1 MGRDVV
7 IFDTTLRD
15 GEQAPGNSM
24 TPESKL
30 RLARQLDRLGVDVIE
45 AGFPSASEGDFS
57 GVRAIAEAVR
67 RPIIAA
73 LARCHDRDIDRAGE
87 ALRPAARGRIH
98 VFIATSDLHLEHK
111 LRLTREQ
118 CLERASAAVR
128 RAKGFT
134 DDVEFS
140 AEDATRT
147 DLDFLCRVVEAAIKA
162 GATTVNLPDTVGY
175 ATPTEY
181 GAMFRAERERVSASN
196 GGAGVVFSAHCHDDL
211 GLAVANSLAAIE
223 AGAGQV
229 ECTINGIGERAGNA
243 ALEEI
248 VVAARVRPQAVGFR
262 CGVRTPE
269 LFRTSQLLSHVT
281 GVFPQPNKAVVGR
294 NAFAHEAGIHQ
305 HGMIQNGLTYEIIR
319 PEEVGVPRSTLVLG
333 KHSGRHALER
343 RYQQLGYEPDEA
355 TLDSLYQEFTALADK
370 KREILDE
377 DLLALLHGR
386 FHDAPEAYR
395 LAALEVRCGTVPAT
409 AEVALAGP
417 WGKTGE
423 RRATASGN
431 GPIAAAFAAV
441 SELVGRRIEVLN
453 LTVQSVTPGRDSL
466 GQVLVQVNVD
476 GKSLSGHGASTDIVE
491 ASTRALVHALN
502 KASHADELEDKS
514 LNAAYFWGV

>member
-24 TPESKL
+24 TPEAKL
-30 RLARQLDRLGVDVIE
+30 RLAHQIDRLGVDVIE

-67 RPIIAA
+67 RPVIAA

-87 ALRPAARGRIH
+87 ALRSAARGRIH

-111 LRLTREQ
+111 LRLTRDQ
-118 CLERASAAVR
+118 CLERARAAVQ

-147 DLDFLCRVVEAAIKA
+147 DPEFLCQVVAAAIDA

-175 ATPTEY
+175 ATPAEY
-181 GAMFRAERERVSASN
+181 AAMFRAVRERVPGSDR
-196 GGAGVVFSAHCHDDL
+196 VVFSAHCHDDL

-248 VVAARVRPQAVGFR
+248 VVAGRVRPLAVAFR
-262 CGVRTPE
+262 CAVHTPE

-343 RYQQLGYEPDEA
+343 RYHELGYELDEG
-355 TLDSLYQEFTALADK
+355 TLDNLYQEFTALADK

-395 LAALEVRCGTVPAT
+395 LAGLVVTCGTVAAT
-409 AEVALAGP
+409 ADVALIGP
-417 WGKTGE
+417 WAGE
-423 RRATASGN
+423 RRATGKGN
-431 GPIAAAFAAV
+431 GPIAAAFSAIGGI
-441 SELVGRRIEVLN
+441 VGRKIEVLN
-453 LTVQSVTPGRDSL
+453 LIVQSVTPGRDSL
-466 GQVLVQVNVD
+466 GQVLVQVQVD

-502 KASHADELEDKS
+502 KASHADELEGQS

>member
-45 AGFPSASEGDFS
+45 AGFPSASDGDFS
-57 GVRAIAEAVR
+57 GVRAIADAVR
-67 RPIIAA
+67 RPVIAA

-87 ALRPAARGRIH
+87 ALRSAARGRIH

-118 CLERASAAVR
+118 CLARARAAVQ

-134 DDVEFS
+134 ADVEFS
-140 AEDATRT
+140 AEDATRS
-147 DLDFLCRVVEAAIKA
+147 DLDFLCQVVAAAIDA
-162 GATTVNLPDTVGY
+162 GATTINLPDTVGY
-175 ATPTEY
+175 ATPGEY
-181 GAMFRAERERVSASN
+181 AAMFRSVRERVPGSER
-196 GGAGVVFSAHCHDDL
+196 VTFSAHCHDDL

-248 VVAARVRPQAVGFR
+248 VVAGRVRPHAVSFR
-262 CGVRTPE
+262 CGVHTPE
-269 LFRTSQLLSHVT
+269 LYRTSQMLSHVT

-343 RYQQLGYEPDEA
+343 RYQQLGYELDEA
-355 TLDSLYQEFTALADK
+355 TIDKLYQEFTTLADK
-370 KREILDE
+370 KQQILDE

-395 LAALEVRCGTVPAT
+395 LAGLVVTCGTVAAT

-417 WGKTGE
+417 WAGE
-423 RRATASGN
+423 RRATGKGN
-431 GPIAAAFAAV
+431 GPIAAAFSAIAGI
-441 SELVGRRIEVLN
+441 VGRKIDVMN

-466 GQVLVQVNVD
+466 GQVLVQVRID

-502 KASHADELEDKS
+502 KASNADELEGQS

>member
-1 MGRDVV
+1 MSRDVV

-24 TPESKL
+24 TPEAKL
-30 RLARQLDRLGVDVIE
+30 RLAGQLDRLGVDVIE

-67 RPIIAA
+67 RPVIAA

-87 ALRPAARGRIH
+87 ALRPAARGRVH

-118 CLERASAAVR
+118 CVERARSAVERAR
-128 RAKGFT
+128 RYT

-140 AEDATRT
+140 AEDATRS
-147 DLDFLCRVVEAAIKA
+147 DLDFLCRVVGAALDA
-162 GATTVNLPDTVGY
+162 GATTINLPDTVGY
-175 ATPTEY
+175 ATPAEY
-181 GAMFRAERERVSASN
+181 GAMFRAVRERVPGSDRA
-196 GGAGVVFSAHCHDDL
+196 VFSAHCHDDL
-211 GLAVANSLAAIE
+211 GLAVANSLAAIA

-248 VVAARVRPQAVGFR
+248 VVAGRVRPHAVAFR
-262 CGVRTPE
+262 CGVHTPE
-269 LFRTSQLLSHVT
+269 LFRTSQLLSHLT
-281 GVFPQPNKAVVGR
+281 GIFPQPNKAVVGR

-343 RYQQLGYEPDEA
+343 RYQQLGYELDEA
-355 TLDSLYQEFTALADK
+355 ALDNLYQEFTTLADK

-395 LAALEVRCGTVPAT
+395 LAHLHVTCGTVA
-409 AEVALAGP
+409 AAAAVALAGP
-417 WGKTGE
+417 WAGE
-423 RRATASGN
+423 RHATGSGN
-431 GPIAAAFAAV
+431 GPIAAAYAAV
-441 SELVGRRIEVLN
+441 GEIVGRQIEVLN
-453 LTVQSVTPGRDSL
+453 LNVQSVTPGRDSL
-466 GQVLVQVNVD
+466 GQVLVQVKVD

-502 KASHADELEDKS
+502 KASHADQLEDQA
-514 LNAAYFWGV
+514 LNATYFWGV

>member
-1 MGRDVV
+1 MGREVI

-24 TPESKL
+24 TAEEKL
-30 RLARQLDRLGVDVIE
+30 RLARQLDTLGVDVIE
-45 AGFPSASEGDFS
+45 AGFPSASEGDRR
-57 GVRAIAEAVR
+57 GVRAIAETLR
-67 RPIIAA
+67 RPVIAA
-73 LARCHDRDIDRAGE
+73 LARCHDRDIDLAGE
-87 ALRPAARGRIH
+87 AVRPAARPRVH
-98 VFIATSDLHLEHK
+98 VFIATSDLHLECK
-111 LRLTREQ
+111 LRLSREQ
-118 CLERASAAVR
+118 CLERVREAVR
-128 RAKGFT
+128 RARRYT

-147 DLDFLCRVVEAAIKA
+147 DLEFLCRVVEAAIGA
-162 GATTVNLPDTVGY
+162 GATTINLPDTVGY
-175 ATPTEY
+175 ALPVEY
-181 GAMFRAERERVSASN
+181 GAMFRAVWERVPNADR
-196 GGAGVVFSAHCHDDL
+196 VVFSAHCHDDL

-248 VVAARVRPQAVGFR
+248 VVAGRVRPKAVAFQ
-262 CGVRTPE
+262 CGVNPQE
-269 LFRTSQLLSHVT
+269 LYRTSQLLSHLI

-305 HGMIQNGLTYEIIR
+305 HGVLLNGLTYEIIR
-319 PEEVGVPRSTLVLG
+319 PEEVGVARSSLVLG

-343 RYQQLGYEPDEA
+343 RYRELGYELDEA
-355 TLDSLYQEFTALADK
+355 TLGKLYDEFTTLADK

-395 LAALEVRCGTVPAT
+395 LTHLQVTCGTVAAT
-409 AEVALAGP
+409 AEVRLAGP
-417 WGKTGE
+417 GSEE
-423 RRATASGN
+423 RGATASGN
-431 GPIAAAFAAV
+431 GPIAAAFAAIAKV
-441 SELVGRRIEVLN
+441 VERQVEVLN

-466 GQVLVQVNVD
+466 GQVLVQARID

-491 ASTRALVHALN
+491 AAARALVHALN
-502 KASHADELEDKS
+502 KVRHADELEDQS
-514 LNAAYFWGV
+514 LNASYFWGV

>member
-1 MGRDVV
+1 MTRDVV

-24 TPESKL
+24 TPEAKL

-45 AGFPSASEGDFS
+45 AGFPSASDGDFI
-57 GVRAIAEAVR
+57 GVRAIAEAVH
-67 RPIIAA
+67 RPVIAA

-87 ALRPAARGRIH
+87 ALQPAKRGRIH

-118 CLERASAAVR
+118 CLERARAAVR
-128 RAKGFT
+128 RAKSFT

-140 AEDATRT
+140 AEDATRS
-147 DLDFLCRVVEAAIKA
+147 DLEFLCRVVDAAIEA
-162 GATTVNLPDTVGY
+162 GATTINLPDTVGY
-175 ATPTEY
+175 ATPSEY
-181 GAMFRAERERVSASN
+181 AAMFRAVRERVPSSDRVA
-196 GGAGVVFSAHCHDDL
+196 FSAHCHDDL

-223 AGAGQV
+223 AGATQV

-248 VVAARVRPQAVGFR
+248 VVAGRVRPLAVAFR
-262 CGVRTPE
+262 CRVHTPE
-269 LFRTSQLLSHVT
+269 LFRTSQMLSHVT

-343 RYQQLGYEPDEA
+343 RYQQLGYELDEA
-355 TLDSLYQEFTALADK
+355 TIDNLYQEFTALADK

-395 LAALEVRCGTVPAT
+395 LAGLVVTCGTVAAS
-409 AEVALAGP
+409 AEVALSGP
-417 WGKTGE
+417 WAGE
-423 RRATASGN
+423 RRATGKGN
-431 GPIAAAFAAV
+431 GPIAAAFSAIAG
-441 SELVGRRIEVLN
+441 LVGRKIDVLN

-502 KASHADELEDKS
+502 KASHADELEGQS

>member
-1 MGRDVV
+1 MARDVV

-24 TPESKL
+24 TPDAKL

-57 GVRAIAEAVR
+57 GVRAISEAVQ
-67 RPIIAA
+67 RPVIAA

-111 LRLTREQ
+111 LRLTRDQ
-118 CLERASAAVR
+118 CLERARAAVR

-147 DLDFLCRVVEAAIKA
+147 DLEFLCRVVETAIDA
-162 GATTVNLPDTVGY
+162 GATTINLPDTVGY
-175 ATPTEY
+175 ATPAEY
-181 GAMFRAERERVSASN
+181 GALFRAVRERVPRSDR
-196 GGAGVVFSAHCHDDL
+196 VTFSAHCHDDL

-248 VVAARVRPQAVGFR
+248 VVAGRVRPQAVAFR
-262 CGVRTPE
+262 CRVNTPE

-281 GVFPQPNKAVVGR
+281 GIFPQPNKAVVGR

-305 HGMIQNGLTYEIIR
+305 HGMLQNGLTYEIIR
-319 PEEVGVPRSTLVLG
+319 PEEVGVARSTLVLG

-343 RYQQLGYEPDEA
+343 RYRELGYEPDDA
-355 TLDSLYQEFTALADK
+355 TLDTLYQEFTTLADK
-370 KREILDE
+370 KREVLDE

-395 LAALEVRCGTVPAT
+395 LGTLEVRCGTVT
-409 AEVALAGP
+409 ASADVALSGP
-417 WGKTGE
+417 WAGA
-423 RRATASGN
+423 RRATATGN

-441 SELVGRRIEVLN
+441 GELVGRRIEVLN
-453 LTVQSVTPGRDSL
+453 LNVQSVTPGRDSL
-466 GQVLVQVNVD
+466 GQVLVQVKVD

-502 KASHADELEDKS
+502 KASHADDLEGQS

>member
-1 MGRDVV
+1 MARDVV

-24 TPESKL
+24 TPDAKL

-57 GVRAIAEAVR
+57 GVRAIAEVVH
-67 RPIIAA
+67 RPVIAA

-111 LRLTREQ
+111 LRLSREQ
-118 CLERASAAVR
+118 CLERARAAVQ
-128 RAKGFT
+128 RARGFT

-147 DLDFLCRVVEAAIKA
+147 DLEFLCRVVEAAIDA
-162 GATTVNLPDTVGY
+162 GATTINLPDTVGY

-181 GAMFRAERERVSASN
+181 GALFRAVRERVPGSDRVA
-196 GGAGVVFSAHCHDDL
+196 FSAHCHDDL

-248 VVAARVRPQAVGFR
+248 VVAGRVRPLAVAFR
-262 CGVRTPE
+262 CRVNTPE

-281 GVFPQPNKAVVGR
+281 GIFPQPNKAVVGR

-319 PEEVGVPRSTLVLG
+319 PEEVGVARSTLVLG

-343 RYQQLGYEPDEA
+343 RYRELGYELDDV
-355 TLDSLYQEFTALADK
+355 TLDNLYQEFTTLADK
-370 KREILDE
+370 KREVLDE

-395 LAALEVRCGTVPAT
+395 LAGLVVTCGTVAAT
-409 AEVALAGP
+409 ADVALNGP
-417 WGKTGE
+417 WAGE
-423 RRATASGN
+423 RRATGKGN
-431 GPIAAAFAAV
+431 GPIAAAFAAIAGI
-441 SELVGRRIEVLN
+441 VGRKIDVLN

-466 GQVLVQVNVD
+466 GQVLVQVKVD

-502 KASHADELEDKS
+502 KASHADALEGQS

>member
-24 TPESKL
+24 TPEAKL
-30 RLARQLDRLGVDVIE
+30 RLACQLDRLGVDVIE

-57 GVRAIAEAVR
+57 GVRAIAEAVQ

-118 CLERASAAVR
+118 CLERARSAVQ
-128 RAKGFT
+128 RARGFS

-147 DLDFLCRVVEAAIKA
+147 DLEFLCRVVAAAIEA
-162 GATTVNLPDTVGY
+162 GATTINLPDTVGY
-175 ATPTEY
+175 ATPAEY
-181 GAMFRAERERVSASN
+181 GAMFRAVRERVPSS
-196 GGAGVVFSAHCHDDL
+196 GAVVFSAHCHDDL

-248 VVAARVRPQAVGFR
+248 VVAGRVRPLAVAFR
-262 CGVRTPE
+262 CGVHTPE

-281 GVFPQPNKAVVGR
+281 GIFPQPNKAVVGR

-343 RYQQLGYEPDEA
+343 RYQQLGYELDEA
-355 TLDSLYQEFTALADK
+355 TLDNLYQEFTTLADK

-386 FHDAPEAYR
+386 FHDAPETYR
-395 LAALEVRCGTVPAT
+395 LGVLEVTCGTVAAT
-409 AEVALAGP
+409 ATVDLAGP
-417 WGKTGE
+417 WTGE
-423 RRATASGN
+423 RRATGTGN
-431 GPIAAAFAAV
+431 GPIAAAFAAIG
-441 SELVGRRIEVLN
+441 ELVGRRIEVLN

-502 KASHADELEDKS
+502 KASHADQLEDQS

>member
-1 MGRDVV
+1 MVREVV

-24 TPESKL
+24 TPEAKL

-45 AGFPSASEGDFS
+45 AGFPSASEGDFG

-67 RPIIAA
+67 RPVIAA

-87 ALRPAARGRIH
+87 ALRPAARSRIH

-118 CLERASAAVR
+118 CLERARAAVQ
-128 RAKGFT
+128 RAKGYT
-134 DDVEFS
+134 NDVEFS
-140 AEDATRT
+140 AEDATRS
-147 DLDFLCRVVEAAIKA
+147 DLEFLCRVVAAAIDA
-162 GATTVNLPDTVGY
+162 GATTINLPDTVGY
-175 ATPTEY
+175 ATPSEY
-181 GAMFRAERERVSASN
+181 GAMFRAVRERVPGSDR
-196 GGAGVVFSAHCHDDL
+196 VVFSAHCHDDL
-211 GLAVANSLAAIE
+211 GLAVANSLSAIE

-248 VVAARVRPQAVGFR
+248 VVAGRVRPHAVAFR
-262 CGVRTPE
+262 CGVHTPE

-343 RYQQLGYEPDEA
+343 RYQQLGYELDDA
-355 TLDSLYQEFTALADK
+355 TLDNLYQEFTALADK

-395 LAALEVRCGTVPAT
+395 LARLEVTCGTVA
-409 AEVALAGP
+409 AAADVALAGP
-417 WGKTGE
+417 WAGE
-423 RRATASGN
+423 RHARGSGN
-431 GPIAAAFAAV
+431 GPIAAAYAAV
-441 SELVGRRIEVLN
+441 GEIVGRQIEVLN
-453 LTVQSVTPGRDSL
+453 LSLQSVTPGRDSL
-466 GQVLVQVNVD
+466 GQVLVQVKVD

-502 KASHADELEDKS
+502 KASHADQLEDQA
-514 LNAAYFWGV
+514 LNATYFWGV

>member
-1 MGRDVV
+1 MTRDVV

-24 TPESKL
+24 TPDAKL
-30 RLARQLDRLGVDVIE
+30 RLARQLERLGVDVIE

-67 RPIIAA
+67 RPVIAA

-87 ALRPAARGRIH
+87 ALRPAVRGRIH

-128 RAKGFT
+128 RAKEFT

-140 AEDATRT
+140 AEDATRS
-147 DLDFLCRVVEAAIKA
+147 DREFLCRVVAAAIEA
-162 GATTVNLPDTVGY
+162 GATTINLPDTVGFT
-175 ATPTEY
+175 TPTEY
-181 GAMFRAERERVSASN
+181 AAMFREVRERVLGGN
-196 GGAGVVFSAHCHDDL
+196 GKQVVFSAHCHDDL

-248 VVAARVRPQAVGFR
+248 VVAARVRPQAVAFR
-262 CGVRTPE
+262 CRVHTPE

-281 GVFPQPNKAVVGR
+281 GIFPQPNKAVVGR

-343 RYQQLGYEPDEA
+343 RYQQLGYELDDA
-355 TLDSLYQEFTALADK
+355 TIDNLYQEFTALADK

-386 FHDAPEAYR
+386 FHDAPESYR
-395 LAALEVRCGTVPAT
+395 LAGLLVTCGTVAAS
-409 AEVALAGP
+409 AEVALTGP
-417 WGKTGE
+417 WAGE
-423 RRATASGN
+423 RRATGKGN
-431 GPIAAAFAAV
+431 GPIAAAFAAIAGI
-441 SELVGRRIEVLN
+441 VGRTIDVLN

-466 GQVLVQVNVD
+466 GQVLVQVRVD

-502 KASHADELEDKS
+502 KASHADELEGQS

>member
-1 MGRDVV
+1 
-7 IFDTTLRD
+7 
-15 GEQAPGNSM
+15 M

-73 LARCHDRDIDRAGE
+73 LARCHDRDVDRAGE
-87 ALRPAARGRIH
+87 ALRPAARSRIH

-111 LRLTREQ
+111 LRLTRDQ
-118 CLERASAAVR
+118 CIARARASVQ
-128 RAKGFT
+128 RAKAFT
-134 DDVEFS
+134 ADVEFS

-147 DLDFLCRVVEAAIKA
+147 DLDFLCQVVEAAIDS
-162 GATTVNLPDTVGY
+162 GATTINLPDTVGY
-175 ATPTEY
+175 ATPSEY
-181 GAMFRAERERVSASN
+181 AAMFRAVRERVPGSDRVA
-196 GGAGVVFSAHCHDDL
+196 FSAHCHDDL

-248 VVAARVRPQAVGFR
+248 VVAGRVRPHAVSFR
-262 CGVRTPE
+262 CGVHTPE
-269 LFRTSQLLSHVT
+269 LFRTSQMLSHVT

-343 RYQQLGYEPDEA
+343 RYQQLGYELDEA
-355 TLDSLYQEFTALADK
+355 TIDNLYQEFTALADK

-395 LAALEVRCGTVPAT
+395 LAGLVVTCGTVA
-409 AEVALAGP
+409 ASADVALTGP
-417 WGKTGE
+417 WAGE
-423 RRATASGN
+423 RRATGKGN
-431 GPIAAAFAAV
+431 GPIAAAFAAIGGI
-441 SELVGRRIEVLN
+441 VGRKIDVLN

-466 GQVLVQVNVD
+466 GQVLVQVRVD

-502 KASHADELEDKS
+502 KASHADELEGQS

>member
-45 AGFPSASEGDFS
+45 AGFPSASDGDFS

-67 RPIIAA
+67 RPVIAA

-87 ALRPAARGRIH
+87 ALRSAARGRIH

-118 CLERASAAVR
+118 CLARARAAVQ

-140 AEDATRT
+140 AEDATRS
-147 DLDFLCRVVEAAIKA
+147 DLDFLCQVVEAAIDA
-162 GATTVNLPDTVGY
+162 GATTINLPDTVGY
-175 ATPTEY
+175 ATPGEY
-181 GAMFRAERERVSASN
+181 AAMFRSVRERVPGSDR
-196 GGAGVVFSAHCHDDL
+196 VTFSAHCHDDL

-248 VVAARVRPQAVGFR
+248 VVAGRVRPHAVSFR
-262 CGVRTPE
+262 CGVHTPE
-269 LFRTSQLLSHVT
+269 LYRTSQMLSHVT

-343 RYQQLGYEPDEA
+343 RYQQLGYELDEA
-355 TLDSLYQEFTALADK
+355 TIDNLYQEFTTLADK
-370 KREILDE
+370 KQQILDE

-395 LAALEVRCGTVPAT
+395 LAGLVVTCGTVAAT

-417 WGKTGE
+417 WAGE
-423 RRATASGN
+423 RRATGKGN
-431 GPIAAAFAAV
+431 GPIAAAFSAIAGI
-441 SELVGRRIEVLN
+441 VGRKIDVLN

-466 GQVLVQVNVD
+466 GQVLVQVRVD

-502 KASHADELEDKS
+502 KASNADELEGQS

>member
-1 MGRDVV
+1 MARDVV

-24 TPESKL
+24 TPEAKL

-45 AGFPSASEGDFS
+45 AGFPSASEGDHRA
-57 GVRAIAEAVR
+57 VRGIAEAVR
-67 RPIIAA
+67 RPVIAA
-73 LARCHDRDIDRAGE
+73 LARCHDRDIDLAGE
-87 ALRPAARGRIH
+87 ALRPAERARLH

-118 CLERASAAVR
+118 CLERARAAVQRAR
-128 RAKGFT
+128 RYT

-147 DLDFLCRVVEAAIKA
+147 DLEFLSRVVEAAIAA
-162 GATTVNLPDTVGY
+162 GATTINLPDTVGY
-175 ATPTEY
+175 AMPGEY
-181 GAMFRAERERVSASN
+181 GAMFRAIRERVPASED
-196 GGAGVVFSAHCHDDL
+196 AVFSAHCHDDL

-229 ECTINGIGERAGNA
+229 ECTVNGIGERAGNA

-248 VVAARVRPQAVGFR
+248 VVTGRVRPHAVAFR
-262 CGVRTPE
+262 CGVNTKE
-269 LFRTSQLLSHVT
+269 LFRTSQLVSHEI

-305 HGMIQNGLTYEIIR
+305 HGMLQHGLTYEIIR

-343 RYQQLGYEPDEA
+343 RYRELGHELDEG
-355 TLDSLYQEFTALADK
+355 TLAKLYQEFTALADK

-395 LAALEVRCGTVPAT
+395 LTHLRVTCGTVAAA
-409 AEVALAGP
+409 AEARLAGA
-417 WGKTGE
+417 WAQE
-423 RRATASGN
+423 RSATTPGN
-431 GPIAAAFAAV
+431 GPIAAAFASIGEIV
-441 SELVGRRIEVLN
+441 QRRIEVLS
-453 LTVQSVTPGRDSL
+453 LTVQSVAPGRDSL
-466 GQVLVQVNVD
+466 GQVLVQVRVD

-502 KASHADELEDKS
+502 KASHADRLEGEA
-514 LNAAYFWGV
+514 LNATYFWGV